1 MKKILLIVFTLTTL
15 SHAEPEAAIQEPA
28 KPEII
33 EVANTEKLKTLLDKD
48 ITVSGSPNATSNISK
63 TGHFFYNFDHSEMI
77 VFCFSAGAAT
87 FPEDKK
93 PAALVGKK
101 ILVTGKLTQYKEKLQ
116 IAIRKPEQIYIIDA
130 AAPPAESTKP
140 AETKPAE
147 SDSGKAPGAAVK

>member
-48 ITVSGSPNATSNISK
+48 ITVSGSPNATSTISK

-116 IAIRKPEQIYIIDA
+116 IAIRKPEQIHILDA
-130 AAPPAESTKP
+130 TAPAADTKP
-140 AETKPAE
+140 AEQDT
-147 SDSGKAPGAAVK
+147 DKAPGAAVK